1 MQVVLQSEVDMSQ
14 LKKTITELEG
24 IVEKLER
31 MNKEQ
36 EDSYL
41 AQLDEARNALDESQE
56 RVCGACG
63 ALSAGIRVE

>member
-56 RVCGACG
+56 RVCGAYG
-63 ALSAGIRVE
+63 ALSA